1 MAEQIVIAIDGYSS
15 TGKSTIAKMV
25 AKSLGYLY
33 VDSGAMYRAVTLY
46 AIRNG
51 FIGYRGF
58 HVSDLIAEL
67 DRIKVSFRFNAE
79 LGFSE
84 VYLNDK
90 NVERAIRTMEV
101 SNFVSQVAAV
111 PEVRRQMVKLQH
123 EMGKEKGVVM
133 DGRDIGTVVF
143 PHAELKIF
151 MTASAEIRAKRRY
164 DELVGRGDRVVYDD
178 VYRNVLER
186 DHIDSTRKDSPLIK
200 ADDAIEFDNSELS
213 IQEQYDKVMQ
223 LVRMTME
230 DLE

>member
-1 MAEQIVIAIDGYSS
+1 
-15 TGKSTIAKMV
+15 MV
-25 AKSLGYLY
+25 ARSLGYLY

-51 FIGYRGF
+51 LIGYRGF

-67 DRIKVSFRFNAE
+67 DKIKVGFKFNAE

-84 VYLNDK
+84 VYLNGK

-123 EMGKEKGVVM
+123 DMGKEKGVVM

-143 PHAELKIF
+143 PNAELKIF
-151 MTASAEIRAKRRY
+151 MTASTEIRARRRY
-164 DELVGRGDRVVYDD
+164 DELMNRGERVVYDD
-178 VYRNVLER
+178 VYRNVMER
-186 DHIDSTRKDSPLIK
+186 DHIDSTREDSPLTK

-213 IQEQYDKVMQ
+213 IQEQYDKVMR

>member
-1 MAEQIVIAIDGYSS
+1 
-15 TGKSTIAKMV
+15 MV
-25 AKSLGYLY
+25 AKSMGYLY

-46 AIRNG
+46 AIQNG
-51 FIGYRGF
+51 LIGYRGF
-58 HVSDLIAEL
+58 HVSDLISEL
-67 DRIKVSFRFNAE
+67 DNIKVAFRFNTE

-84 VYLNDK
+84 VHLNDN

-123 EMGKEKGVVM
+123 EMGKDKGVVM

-143 PHAELKIF
+143 PNAELKIF
-151 MTASAEIRAKRRY
+151 MTASAEIRARRRY
-164 DELVGRGDRVVYDD
+164 DELAGRGERVVYDD
-178 VYRNVLER
+178 VYRNVIER
-186 DHIDSTRKDSPLIK
+186 DHIDSTREDSPLIK

-213 IQEQYDKVMQ
+213 IQEQYDKVMR
-223 LVRMTME
+223 LVRMTIE